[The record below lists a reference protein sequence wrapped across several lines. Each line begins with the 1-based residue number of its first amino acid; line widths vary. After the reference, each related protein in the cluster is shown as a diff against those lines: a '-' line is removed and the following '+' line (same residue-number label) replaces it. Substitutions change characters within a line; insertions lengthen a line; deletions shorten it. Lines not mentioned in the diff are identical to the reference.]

1 MGDAKTH
8 RQYHHHPC
16 QPMPGALRMP
26 SQAGCG
32 DAAELSPQHI
42 PYPLPGNPPCPV
54 RHSGPC
60 PESSSVP
67 DPVSPGQSGG
77 SQPCCLA
84 PLCVSSQ
91 ADYCPWANILIEGS
105 RQAIAPGIP
114 YSPSCHFP
122 PSWRVRGS
130 AEALGAQQSTGSWKW
145 SRFLEVQQD
154 CRGLG
159 YPGKG
164 FFPLPADALLPP
176 PQPGELGASFQP
188 HSVSF
193 LRQKGHTKKP
203 ITQPSAP
210 KRGRKSPEQVWA
222 LGRNTA

>member
-1 MGDAKTH
+1 
-8 RQYHHHPC
+8 
-16 QPMPGALRMP
+16 MPKPTRSTTTSTANP
-26 SQAGCG
+26 SQGCCRRPQRQ
-32 DAAELSPQHI
+32 DVRMLTSSVSPGTALT
-42 PYPLPGNPPCPV
+42 PSRGRPRNPPCPV

-77 SQPCCLA
+77 SRPCCLA

-91 ADYCPWANILIEGS
+91 ADYCPWANILIQGS
-105 RQAIAPGIP
+105 RQAIAPTIP
-114 YSPSCHFP
+114 HSPSCHFP
-122 PSWRVRGS
+122 PSWRVWGS
-130 AEALGAQQSTGSWKW
+130 AEVSGAQHNTGSWAW

-154 CRGLG
+154 RTGLG

-188 HSVSF
+188 HSAAF

-203 ITQPSAP
+203 ITQPNAP
-210 KRGRKSPEQVWA
+210 KRGRKSLEQV
-222 LGRNTA
+222 